1 MTAGAGLSVSL
12 VPPQPPG
19 DSACAHAWVGVNVWG
34 ESVCAQ
40 ACVGVNVRVLGFPA
54 AGGERSHLQV

>member
-1 MTAGAGLSVSL
+1 MFHWF
-12 VPPQPPG
+12 PPQPPG
-19 DSACAHAWVGVNVWG
+19 ESAGAHAWVGVNVWG